1 MGAASSKSSLL
12 HGLWL
17 SGPGPADPQDSNN
30 ASTMDSMTTSTPSHA
45 ANSNTCVKLE
55 SNSLASDLGLGLPSG
70 GASGFSDLMM
80 SPFGDKPTTL
90 DFLGLGMTAHEAS
103 SDGFSAFLSSIGAGR
118 LDMAAAAPFAPVRPG
133 GDSWDEQAERKPS
146 ML

>member
-17 SGPGPADPQDSNN
+17 SGPSPAEPQDSNN
-30 ASTMDSMTTSTPSHA
+30 ASTLDSMTTSTPSHA

-55 SNSLASDLGLGLPSG
+55 SNSLASGLGLGLPSG
-70 GASGFSDLMM
+70 GVSGFSDLMM
-80 SPFGDKPTTL
+80 SPFDKPTTL
-90 DFLGLGMTAHEAS
+90 DFLGLGMAAHEAS
-103 SDGFSAFLSSIGAGR
+103 SDGFSAFLSSFSGR
-118 LDMAAAAPFAPVRPG
+118 LDMAAVAPFSPVRSG
-133 GDSWDEQAERKPS
+133 GDGWDEQAERKPS